1 MVIKIVSTEE
11 ELQSA
16 FDLRT
21 EVFVH
26 EQHVPTELE
35 LDELDKTAVHV
46 IVVED
51 NEVIGCGRIIMQGS
65 TAWIGR
71 VAVKKSYRG
80 RGVGKSLMET
90 MMQISVDS
98 GAKTISLHAQI
109 HVEPFYRKL
118 GYIPHGKTFM
128 DAGIE
133 HIEMSLPI

>member
-1 MVIKIVSTEE
+1 MVVKVVSTEE
-11 ELQSA
+11 ERQSA

-21 EVFVH
+21 EVFVR

-35 LDELDKTAVHV
+35 LDELDKTATHV
-46 IVVED
+46 IAMED
-51 NEVIGCGRIIMQGS
+51 NQVVGCGRIIMEGS

-71 VAVKKSYRG
+71 VAVKKNYRG
-80 RGVGKSLMET
+80 RKVGKRLMET
-90 MMQISVDS
+90 MMQISVDR

-109 HVEPFYRKL
+109 QVEPFYRKL

-133 HIEMSLPI
+133 HIEMSLQK